1 MSLHSMFQ
9 SIPEGAVIFA
19 AAVVFCCANT
29 IVLGEISAT
38 TMVGVRNMVLMSFAS
53 TILTTRADINPSQFH
68 IRDFLRP
75 IRSCTKTLKVINE

>member
-9 SIPEGAVIFA
+9 SIPDGAVIFA
-19 AAVVFCCANT
+19 AAVVFCFANT

-68 IRDFLRP
+68 IRDFFTP
-75 IRSCTKTLKVINE
+75 NKVVYKKL